1 MPCWALVVRQK
12 MPKDPMYRFVWLV
25 KSWDLLLKSV
35 IVLLCFNHPPKEN
48 NLLLDTILFLNYGE
62 LMPLQ

>member
-1 MPCWALVVRQK
+1 MPCWGLMVRQK
-12 MPKDPMYRFVWLV
+12 MPKDTMYRFVWLV

-35 IVLLCFNHPPKEN
+35 IVLLCFNHPPREN